1 MQETEKAYLG
11 WNIEAVSLLSVEL
24 CCVQNDGNLPLQH
37 HEHHGVLVRARHP
50 LRTVSLYS
58 KQGDDIVIR
67 PFKELFYCYMGM
79 FIHESPSSCMPL
91 F

>member
-1 MQETEKAYLG
+1 MLPYLG
-11 WNIEAVSLLSVEL
+11 RNVEAVPLLSVEL
-24 CCVQNDGNLPLQH
+24 RGVQYHGDLPLEH

-58 KQGDDIVIR
+58 EQGDDIVIR

-79 FIHESPSSCMPL
+79 FIHESLSSCMPL